1 MQSMASLEQVDS
13 WNGAPSKSMLIPLAT
28 KEAKQLAS
36 LWLAVVLVG
45 TILHVLGAIGSSLSP
60 MQFPHDAIFVLVPC
74 LYAIGSGA
82 MSVSQEKEQRTLG
95 WIGSL
100 PIPRKWLVLTK
111 LGVGLLGLI
120 TVWIASY
127 MTMVPFASFSN
138 MDTLLPS
145 RDPDAISN
153 FVSLLA
159 NSFFLL
165 VTCYALAW
173 YFSNALI
180 TLVCVIFAALVPL
193 ILLGLESW
201 WVRRELYAEVLTWN
215 YIGLS
220 ILLGFLGIRLGM
232 RSFVAYPAGELIPW
246 AIKIERKTLPRARR
260 EVGPPQPFVGL
271 LWQVARQN
279 GMLWFGYLAAVLIP
293 WMRLTARGEMG
304 GAISILAWII
314 YSIILCWVGASVLG
328 SDAVKQ
334 RIRFLADRGIDPGRV
349 WWSRQLLPI
358 GVVVVAVVMF
368 GLVEWV
374 CNQGPYVYHYNYRT
388 DLLGVPPLILFV
400 ISLGIY
406 SMSQWSVQW
415 TRSVLL
421 AYCLAPGSALLFICY
436 GMFSLSTLGTP
447 WVLLIAIVVIP
458 LIASRWMMKAWMD
471 GKADWRYAFHH
482 LFFLLLIITLSFSVY
497 AITYV
502 SSPGVARPVT
512 AAWRTEASQWKQ
524 VQPLVLEGLPNQRAT
539 LEETSSGGSD
549 NGGGAPG
556 AELPP
561 GQKETSDLELVE
573 MQMKFLE
580 KRAQTSLPIQTNS
593 YVLRTIMNEAA
604 YQRLKLDKESEGNDA
619 YEEYRRAVRVAHL
632 VTKGMRRNPLLST
645 QEMADRVEA
654 WMVREVSREGASKY
668 LGPDLYGD
676 IVARLQDKDHRKEAR
691 RRAILTGWLER
702 IQTGR
707 GLPSLAKPTLNPST
721 MTSDDRLGGV
731 VLPRLKSPVL
741 LAMGV
746 LKQRQLDRAAD
757 VMLNWLEHPSPN
769 SKEAFSQFWY
779 GSSELPDGATGLDQ
793 HVNPGL
799 MWHGNWEEAA
809 SRLHRM
815 ETKGAE

>member
-13 WNGAPSKSMLIPLAT
+13 WNGAPSKSMLIPLAI

-45 TILHVLGAIGSSLSP
+45 TILHVLGAMGATLSP
-60 MQFPHDAIFVLVPC
+60 IQFPHDAIFVLVPC

-100 PIPRKWLVLTK
+100 PIPRNWLVLTK
-111 LGVGLLGLI
+111 LGVGLIGLV

-127 MTMVPFASFSN
+127 LTMVPFSSFSN
-138 MDTLLPS
+138 METVLSS
-145 RDPDAISN
+145 RDPDALSN

-165 VTCYALAW
+165 MTCYALAW

-193 ILLGLESW
+193 ILLGVESW
-201 WVRRELYAEVLTWN
+201 WVSRELFGEALTWN

-220 ILLGFLGIRLGM
+220 ILLGFLGIRMGM
-232 RSFVAYPAGELIPW
+232 RSFVAHPAGALIPW
-246 AIKIERKTLPRARR
+246 AIKIERKTLPRSVK
-260 EVGPPQPFVGL
+260 ELGPPQPFVGL

-279 GMLWFGYLAAVLIP
+279 GMLWFGYLVAVLIP
-293 WMRLTARGEMG
+293 WLRSTDRGEMG
-304 GAISILAWII
+304 NAVSMLCWIV
-314 YSIILCWVGASVLG
+314 YLIILCWVGASVLG
-328 SDAVKQ
+328 SDAMKQ

-349 WWSRQLLPI
+349 WWSRQLLPL

-368 GLVEWV
+368 GLAEWV
-374 CNQGPYVYHYNYRT
+374 SNQGPNVFHHSFRT
-388 DLLGVPPLILFV
+388 PFLGVPPLIFLI
-400 ISLGIY
+400 ISVGVY

-447 WVLLIAIVVIP
+447 WVLLVLITLIP
-458 LIASRWMMKAWMD
+458 LMASRWMMKSWMD
-471 GKADWRYAFHH
+471 GKSDWSYACQHA
-482 LFFLLLIITLSFSVY
+482 LFFLLIFILSFSVY

-502 SSPGVARPVT
+502 SSPGVSRTVT
-512 AAWRTEASQWKQ
+512 SAWIQEASQWKY
-524 VQPLVLEGLPNQRAT
+524 VQPLTVEGIPHQRGASEEMPSGVSGALGDALGVESSQGQRELSDSDLVEKQIRF
-539 LEETSSGGSD
+539 LEE
-549 NGGGAPG
+549 
-556 AELPP
+556 
-561 GQKETSDLELVE
+561 
-573 MQMKFLE
+573 
-580 KRAQTSLPIQTNS
+580 RAQTPLPIQTNA
-593 YVLRTIMNEAA
+593 YVLRTIMNEVA
-604 YQRLKLDKESEGNDA
+604 YQRLKLEKDSDEGDA
-619 YEEYRRAVRVAHL
+619 IPRYRRAFRVGHL
-632 VTKGMRRNPLLST
+632 IAKGMRRNPSVST

-654 WMVREVSREGASKY
+654 WMVREVSREGASKN
-668 LGPDLYGD
+668 LGSDLYSD
-676 IVARLQDKDHRKEAR
+676 IVASLQDKAQRNEAR
-691 RRAILTGWLER
+691 RRAILTGWMER
-702 IQTGR
+702 FQTGR
-707 GLPSLAKPTLNPST
+707 GLPSLSKPTLNPST

-731 VLPRLKSPVL
+731 VLPRLRSPVL

-746 LKQRQLDRAAD
+746 LRQRQFDRAAEA
-757 VMLNWLEHPSPN
+757 MLNWLEHPSPK
-769 SKEAFSQFWY
+769 SKEAFSKFWY
-779 GSSELPDGATGLDQ
+779 GRSELPEGASGLDQ

-799 MWHGNWEEAA
+799 MWHGSWEEAA
-809 SRLHRM
+809 SRLNRAD
-815 ETKGAE
+815 TKGAE